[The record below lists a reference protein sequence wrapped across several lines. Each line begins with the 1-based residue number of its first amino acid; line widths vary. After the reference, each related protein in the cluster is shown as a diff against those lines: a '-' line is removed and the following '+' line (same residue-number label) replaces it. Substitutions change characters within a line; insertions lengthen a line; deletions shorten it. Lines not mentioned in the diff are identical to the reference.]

1 MQLPIP
7 IAWTRSGAVRLLDQT
22 RLPDQER
29 YLDLETV
36 DGVAEAISSLRV
48 RGAPLIGVD
57 GRENRDTAF
66 AQMREN
72 LLRGLRDAWIG
83 EAPPQRDCLEFTRH
97 WWIS

>member
-36 DGVAEAISSLRV
+36 DGVAESISSL
-48 RGAPLIGVD
+48 
-57 GRENRDTAF
+57 
-66 AQMREN
+66 
-72 LLRGLRDAWIG
+72 
-83 EAPPQRDCLEFTRH
+83 
-97 WWIS
+97 S